1 MIKNEMERVEKRHA
15 KAKLKKKAAKL
26 LGIGERVNDVAQKI
40 GVTRQ
45 CIQRWRCDPDFNRI
59 SREVET
65 EYNKFKQS
73 IMDVNE

>member
-1 MIKNEMERVEKRHA
+1 MIKSEMERVEKRHA

-45 CIQRWRCDPDFNRI
+45 CINRWKCDPDFI
-59 SREVET
+59 KMSEEVEV